1 MILIKDKWTFKVNL
15 SKYIIVFILVALM
28 IFSGILS
35 PAFLKPR
42 NILNIFWQT
51 SYVGIIAIGITFVM
65 IAGGIDLSVGSM
77 VALLG
82 ALAIQSVNKFGDSA
96 LSVFLSI
103 LLTYGVGI
111 LLGFGTGLLTTK
123 GKIPAFVTTLGGM
136 AIYRSLVLNFAN
148 GGVYMTISRKYS
160 DIGMKFVLGLPLPM
174 IVFIAYAIVAYILLD
189 KTKFGRHVYAVG
201 ANETAALYSAIK
213 VDMVRTLTYVVS
225 GVSVATSAVLLSSMM
240 SSVSSSSTGNGFE
253 LDAIAA
259 AVIGG
264 TSLSGGKG
272 SVFGTFFWCF
282 DTGCHKQHARHAQ
295 CCGLSAGHGERFDHN
310 RGGVA
315 AEFEKG
321 MTPHA
326 GEFQGRCSYEKVFGV
341 SCSGNGC
348 TKLCCKNQSRC
359 GNPCSRSRMDRRDGL
374 VGTVCDQTVS
384 E

>member
-103 LLTYGVGI
+103 LLTYGLGI

-272 SVFGTFFWCF
+272 SVFGTFF
-282 DTGCHKQHARHAQ
+282 GALILGVINNMLVMLNVAVYLQGMVK
-295 CCGLSAGHGERFDHN
+295 GLIII
-310 RGGVA
+310 A
-315 AEFEKG
+315 AVLLQNLRKE
-321 MTPHA
+321 
-326 GEFQGRCSYEKVFGV
+326 
-341 SCSGNGC
+341 
-348 TKLCCKNQSRC
+348 
-359 GNPCSRSRMDRRDGL
+359 
-374 VGTVCDQTVS
+374 
-384 E
+384 